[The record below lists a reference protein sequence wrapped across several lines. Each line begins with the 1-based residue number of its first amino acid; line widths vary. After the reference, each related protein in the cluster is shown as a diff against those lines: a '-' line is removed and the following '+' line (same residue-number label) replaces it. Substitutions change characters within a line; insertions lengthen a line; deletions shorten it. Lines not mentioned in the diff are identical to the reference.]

1 MLSYAYK
8 GVDRTGSV
16 IEGNIQAESFDD
28 AERKLAGQQI
38 SVHALRPSTNARA
51 NRQKQETS
59 QPIPAAAR
67 KKVSA
72 QDSADVLANLAVMS
86 ETGVP
91 FVEALDAVIFGA
103 RTPAIKA
110 CLQVVKEGVV
120 GGQGL
125 ANSLR
130 LAPNMFP
137 QIIVDMVRV
146 AETGGKLDIAL
157 RNGANYLQ
165 RAAELRRKIVNAML
179 YPSVMMGVSTITIF
193 ILIVFVMPRFALVF
207 TQMKAEIPTMT
218 KMMLLAGNSIRA
230 NPTGSAIV
238 FAVIIGLLWKGSSIP
253 IIRTITNKVL
263 DNTPMLGSLLRKL
276 AIARALQSIATL
288 TSSNVPLLTAIEQG
302 AKVAGNRTV
311 ELTLL
316 DAKDQIEQGA
326 SMSDALK
333 SSNIFPRQIVQMI
346 AIGEKSGRL
355 SQLLE
360 TVCGSMETEIDGR
373 LKALVSV
380 IEPVMIVSMG
390 LIVGSITMS
399 IIGPIYS
406 VIENIR

>member
-1 MLSYAYK
+1 MVAYAYK
-8 GVDRTGSV
+8 GVDRSGSD
-16 IEGNIQAESFDD
+16 IEGSINAETFEE

-38 SVHALRPSTNARA
+38 SVHALRPLAGG
-51 NRQKQETS
+51 KQVKLKES
-59 QPIPAAAR
+59 VVPVSAAAR
-67 KKVSA
+67 KKISA
-72 QDSADVLANLAVMS
+72 QDSADVLGNLAVMA

-103 RTPAIKA
+103 RTPAIKGS
-110 CLQVVKEGVV
+110 LQVVKEGVV

-146 AETGGKLDIAL
+146 AETGGKLDVAL
-157 RNGANYLQ
+157 KNGAAYLQ
-165 RAAELRRKIVNAML
+165 RSAELRRKIVNAML
-179 YPSVMMGVSTITIF
+179 YPSVMLGVSMITIF
-193 ILIVFVMPRFALVF
+193 ILVVFVMPRFAQVF
-207 TQMKAEIPTMT
+207 VQMKADIPALT
-218 KMMLLAGNSIRA
+218 KLMLLSGNAIRG
-230 NPTGSAIV
+230 NPVASAVV
-238 FAVIIGLLWKGSSIP
+238 FVVLIALAVKGSSIP
-253 IIRTITNKVL
+253 FIRHITARLL
-263 DNTPMLGSLLRKL
+263 DKTPMLGSLLRKL

-302 AKVAGNRTV
+302 AKVAGNVTV
-311 ELTLL
+311 ERVLM
-316 DAKDQIEQGA
+316 DAKDQIEQGS

-333 SSNIFPRQIVQMI
+333 TSNVFPRQIVQMI

-360 TVCGSMETEIDGR
+360 TVCSSMETEIDGR
-373 LKALVSV
+373 LKALVSI
-380 IEPVMIVSMG
+380 IEPMMIVSMG

-406 VIENIR
+406 VIENIK